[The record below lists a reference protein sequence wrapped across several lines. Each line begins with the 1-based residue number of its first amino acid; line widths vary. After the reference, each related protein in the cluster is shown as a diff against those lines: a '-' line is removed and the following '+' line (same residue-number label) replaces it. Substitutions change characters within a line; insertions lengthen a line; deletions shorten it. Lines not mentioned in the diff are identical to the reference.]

1 MVHPALHDGHIP
13 APQGAEDQPALV
25 SGGGGRLKMG
35 DIAVGDTDGVLHLV
49 AQEAQ
54 AGAQDHGDLGGKG
67 ADLGADEVRALLI
80 LGKGILHDKSPP

>member
-1 MVHPALHDGHIP
+1 
-13 APQGAEDQPALV
+13 
-25 SGGGGRLKMG
+25 MG